1 VRAVPALL
9 ADRDPVDLVRG
20 LIDELAGGAASGARG
35 RAAVRALPAAD
46 RIFATLACHASRRKG
61 EVLDAREQRA
71 LLDALDAIPWAPT
84 CPHGRPVCVPLELAE
99 IERRFGR
106 R

>member
-1 VRAVPALL
+1 M
-9 ADRDPVDLVRG
+9 
-20 LIDELAGGAASGARG
+20 ASNPEAR
-35 RAAVRALPAAD
+35 VLEAAD
-46 RIFATLACHASRRKG
+46 RVFATLACHSARRKG
-61 EVLDAREQRA
+61 EVLHPQEQQA

-84 CPHGRPVCVPLELAE
+84 WPHGRPVAVPIGLAE